1 MKRFRGSMHYQTNT
15 VIAEVTEML
24 DKSTVM
30 LGTSAAMRAI
40 EQEID
45 VAANCSAKV
54 LITGESG
61 VGKELV
67 ARLIHEGSARR
78 ANKFVA
84 INCAGLPDSLLESE
98 LFGHVRGSFTGAYR
112 DKKGWLEA
120 AHGGTIFLDEVGEMS
135 LRMQAMLLRFLETGE
150 IQRVGS
156 ERPLP
161 PLDVRVIA
169 ATHRNLAECVKD
181 RTFRE
186 DLYYRLNVVHIEVP
200 PLRDRRGD
208 IPVLLNHFLSTFS
221 TTHRLPRPE
230 VAADALHR
238 LATYDWPGNVR
249 ELKNVA
255 ERLVVGSR
263 SGRIESSSLPA
274 RHVARDAAP
283 QPGGQASGRD
293 AANSA
298 AESAPLRAPDEGA
311 GVVLVRGARA
321 VHESRHHQ
329 GRCAGARAG
338 RSGAHAR
345 QLQDARQ
352 GVQHGPARL
361 QALPEL
367 PADLRVPRLVPPV
380 PHDGRLRR
388 GGQSAAGMRLMT

>member
-1 MKRFRGSMHYQTNT
+1 
-15 VIAEVTEML
+15 ML

-45 VAANCSAKV
+45 VAANCGAKV

-78 ANKFVA
+78 ASKFVA

-169 ATHRNLAECVKD
+169 ATHRNLADCVKD

-200 PLRDRRGD
+200 PLRERRGD
-208 IPVLLNHFLSTFS
+208 IPVLLNHFLSMFS
-221 TTHRLPRPE
+221 TSHRLPRPE
-230 VAADALHR
+230 LAADALQR
-238 LATYDWPGNVR
+238 LSTYDWPGNVR

-263 SGRIESSSLPA
+263 SSRIESSTLPSDISSKDPSSQRHAVAMPSSATNHHRFERLMKDRVSFWSEVHEPFMNHDLTRDDVRELVREGLAHTRGNYKMLVRAFNMDARDYKRFLSFLRTYECHVSFRPFRMMADCAEEA
-274 RHVARDAAP
+274 RHPMAC
-283 QPGGQASGRD
+283 AS
-293 AANSA
+293 
-298 AESAPLRAPDEGA
+298 
-311 GVVLVRGARA
+311 
-321 VHESRHHQ
+321 
-329 GRCAGARAG
+329 
-338 RSGAHAR
+338 
-345 QLQDARQ
+345 
-352 GVQHGPARL
+352 
-361 QALPEL
+361 
-367 PADLRVPRLVPPV
+367 
-380 PHDGRLRR
+380 
-388 GGQSAAGMRLMT
+388 

>member
-1 MKRFRGSMHYQTNT
+1 
-15 VIAEVTEML
+15 ML

-40 EQEID
+40 EREID
-45 VAANCSAKV
+45 VAGACSAKV

-67 ARLIHEGSARR
+67 ARLIHEGGARR

-156 ERPLP
+156 ERALP
-161 PLDVRVIA
+161 PLDVRVVA
-169 ATHRNLAECVKD
+169 ATHRNLAECVRD

-208 IPVLLNHFLSTFS
+208 IPVLLKHFLSMFS
-221 TTHRLPRPE
+221 SAHRLPQPE
-230 VAADALHR
+230 VAADAMER
-238 LATYDWPGNVR
+238 LASYDWPGNVR

-263 SGRIESSSLPA
+263 SGRIEMTSLPPDVSA
-274 RHVARDAAP
+274 RGTQAAP
-283 QPGGQASGRD
+283 RSDVALTASPR
-293 AANSA
+293 ALTV
-298 AESAPLRAPDEGA
+298 SAPSSPSAPAASVTLQQRLDRLMKER
-311 GVVLVRGARA
+311 VSFWSEVHEPFMNHDITREDVRQLVREGLAHTRGNYKMLVRA
-321 VHESRHHQ
+321 FNMDPRDYKRFLSFLRTYECHVSFRPFRMMSE
-329 GRCAGARAG
+329 CADEAN
-338 RSGAHAR
+338 
-345 QLQDARQ
+345 
-352 GVQHGPARL
+352 
-361 QALPEL
+361 
-367 PADLRVPRLVPPV
+367 VPM
-380 PHDGRLRR
+380 
-388 GGQSAAGMRLMT
+388 ACA

>member
-1 MKRFRGSMHYQTNT
+1 
-15 VIAEVTEML
+15 ML
-24 DKSTVM
+24 DKTTVM

-45 VAANCSAKV
+45 VAAACTAKV

-67 ARLIHEGSARR
+67 ARLIYQGSARR
-78 ANKFVA
+78 ASKFVP

-98 LFGHVRGSFTGAYR
+98 LFGHVRGSFTGAFR

-156 ERPLP
+156 DRALP

-169 ATHRNLAECVKD
+169 ATHRNLAECVKE

-186 DLYYRLNVVHIEVP
+186 DLYYRLNVVHIDVP
-200 PLRDRRGD
+200 PLRARRGD

-221 TTHRLPRPE
+221 AAHRLPVPD
-230 VAADALHR
+230 VAVDALQR
-238 LATYDWPGNVR
+238 LAGYDWPGNVR

-255 ERLVVGSR
+255 ERLVVGAR
-263 SGRIESSSLPA
+263 SGRVETGTLPSDVSSRGSQNGKPSNANATASSPA
-274 RHVARDAAP
+274 NR
-283 QPGGQASGRD
+283 
-293 AANSA
+293 SA
-298 AESAPLRAPDEGA
+298 LQQRLDRLMKERVSFWSEVHEPFMNHDITRED
-311 GVVLVRGARA
+311 VRQLVREGLAHTRGNYKMLVRAFNMDPRDYKRFLSFLRTYECHVSFRPFRMMAECSEEANAPMARA
-321 VHESRHHQ
+321 S
-329 GRCAGARAG
+329 
-338 RSGAHAR
+338 
-345 QLQDARQ
+345 
-352 GVQHGPARL
+352 
-361 QALPEL
+361 
-367 PADLRVPRLVPPV
+367 
-380 PHDGRLRR
+380 
-388 GGQSAAGMRLMT
+388 

>member
-1 MKRFRGSMHYQTNT
+1 
-15 VIAEVTEML
+15 ML
-24 DKSTVM
+24 DKGTVM

-40 EQEID
+40 EREID
-45 VAANCSAKV
+45 VAAGCSAKV

-67 ARLIHEGSARR
+67 ARLIHQGSSRH

-150 IQRVGS
+150 IQRVGA
-156 ERPLP
+156 ERALP

-169 ATHRNLAECVKD
+169 ATHRNLSECVKD

-208 IPVLLNHFLSTFS
+208 IPVLLKHFLSMFS
-221 TTHRLPRPE
+221 STHRLPVPE
-230 VAADALHR
+230 IAADALQR
-238 LATYDWPGNVR
+238 LADYDWPGNVR

-263 SGRIESSSLPA
+263 SGRIETGALPPDMS
-274 RHVARDAAP
+274 RSGQNPTRSDVVTVTAA
-283 QPGGQASGRD
+283 AS
-293 AANSA
+293 SA
-298 AESAPLRAPDEGA
+298 ALQLRLDRLMKERVSFWSEVHEPFMNHDITRED
-311 GVVLVRGARA
+311 VRQLVREGLAHTRGNYKMLVRA
-321 VHESRHHQ
+321 FNMDPRDYKRFLSFLRTYECHVSFRPFRMMAE
-329 GRCAGARAG
+329 CAEEANAPM
-338 RSGAHAR
+338 ACA
-345 QLQDARQ
+345 
-352 GVQHGPARL
+352 
-361 QALPEL
+361 
-367 PADLRVPRLVPPV
+367 
-380 PHDGRLRR
+380 
-388 GGQSAAGMRLMT
+388 

>member
-1 MKRFRGSMHYQTNT
+1 
-15 VIAEVTEML
+15 ML

-45 VAANCSAKV
+45 VAASCSAKV

-67 ARLIHEGSARR
+67 ARLIHEGSSRR

-200 PLRDRRGD
+200 PLRDRRED

-221 TTHRLPRPE
+221 TSHRLPRPE
-230 VAADALHR
+230 VAAAALHR

-263 SGRIESSSLPA
+263 SGRIESST
-274 RHVARDAAP
+274 
-283 QPGGQASGRD
+283 
-293 AANSA
+293 
-298 AESAPLRAPDEGA
+298 
-311 GVVLVRGARA
+311 
-321 VHESRHHQ
+321 
-329 GRCAGARAG
+329 
-338 RSGAHAR
+338 
-345 QLQDARQ
+345 
-352 GVQHGPARL
+352 
-361 QALPEL
+361 L
-367 PADLRVPRLVPPV
+367 PADVSSKDPAPQQRTAVAMAS
-380 PHDGRLRR
+380 
-388 GGQSAAGMRLMT
+388 SATNQNQHRFERLMKERVSFWSEVHEPFMNHDLTRDDVRELVREGLAHTRGNYKMLVRAFNMDARDYKRFLSFLRTYECHVSFRPFRMMADEASHPLACAS

>member
-1 MKRFRGSMHYQTNT
+1 
-15 VIAEVTEML
+15 ML

-40 EQEID
+40 EREID
-45 VAANCSAKV
+45 VASACTAKV

-78 ANKFVA
+78 SNKFVA

-156 ERPLP
+156 ERALP

-208 IPVLLNHFLSTFS
+208 IPVLLNHFLSMFA

-230 VAADALHR
+230 VPADTLQR
-238 LATYDWPGNVR
+238 LASYDWPGNVR

-263 SGRIESSSLPA
+263 TGRIEASSLPG
-274 RHVARDAAP
+274 DI
-283 QPGGQASGRD
+283 GRKD
-293 AANSA
+293 VLPERPSA
-298 AESAPLRAPDEGA
+298 AATASSAALQQKLERLMKDRVSFWSEVHEPFMNHDLTRDD
-311 GVVLVRGARA
+311 VRQLVREGLAHTRGNYKMLVRA
-321 VHESRHHQ
+321 FNMDPRDYKRFLSFLRTYECHVSFRPFRMMAECGDEAPSSMA
-329 GRCAGARAG
+329 CA
-338 RSGAHAR
+338 
-345 QLQDARQ
+345 
-352 GVQHGPARL
+352 
-361 QALPEL
+361 
-367 PADLRVPRLVPPV
+367 
-380 PHDGRLRR
+380 
-388 GGQSAAGMRLMT
+388 

>member
-1 MKRFRGSMHYQTNT
+1 
-15 VIAEVTEML
+15 ML
-24 DKSTVM
+24 DKATVM
-30 LGTSAAMRAI
+30 LGTSAAMRGI
-40 EQEID
+40 EREID
-45 VAANCSAKV
+45 VAGACTAKV

-67 ARLIHEGSARR
+67 ARLIHQGSARR

-156 ERPLP
+156 DRSLP

-221 TTHRLPRPE
+221 TTHRLPIPE
-230 VAADALHR
+230 VAPDALQR

-263 SGRIESSSLPA
+263 SGRVETTSLPSDISSRSPRRGA
-274 RHVARDAAP
+274 EDAQAQQQDASRSDVATN
-283 QPGGQASGRD
+283 AS
-293 AANSA
+293 SA
-298 AESAPLRAPDEGA
+298 ALQQRLDRLMKDRVSFWSEVHEPFMNHDITREDVRQLVREGLAHTRGNYKMLVRAFNMDPRDYKRFLSFLRTYECHVSFRPFRMMAECTEEASAPMA
-311 GVVLVRGARA
+311 
-321 VHESRHHQ
+321 
-329 GRCAGARAG
+329 CA
-338 RSGAHAR
+338 
-345 QLQDARQ
+345 
-352 GVQHGPARL
+352 
-361 QALPEL
+361 
-367 PADLRVPRLVPPV
+367 
-380 PHDGRLRR
+380 
-388 GGQSAAGMRLMT
+388 

>member
-1 MKRFRGSMHYQTNT
+1 
-15 VIAEVTEML
+15 ML

-40 EQEID
+40 EREID
-45 VAANCSAKV
+45 VAAGCSAKV

-156 ERPLP
+156 ERALP
-161 PLDVRVIA
+161 ALDVRVIA
-169 ATHRNLAECVKD
+169 ATHRNLSECVRE

-208 IPVLLNHFLSTFS
+208 IPVLLKHFLSMFS
-221 TTHRLPRPE
+221 SAHRLPVPE
-230 VAADALHR
+230 VAADAMQR
-238 LATYDWPGNVR
+238 LASYDWPGNVR

-263 SGRIESSSLPA
+263 SGRIETTTLPSDVSA
-274 RHVARDAAP
+274 RSTQSAP
-283 QPGGQASGRD
+283 QSDVALMASSTVLTVPVSSPGAAASSTLQHRLD
-293 AANSA
+293 RLMKDRVSFWSEVHEPFMNHDITR
-298 AESAPLRAPDEGA
+298 EDVRQ
-311 GVVLVRGARA
+311 LVREGLTHTRGNYKMLVRA
-321 VHESRHHQ
+321 FNMDPRDYKRFLSFLRTYKCHVSFRPFRMM
-329 GRCAGARAG
+329 GGCAE
-338 RSGAHAR
+338 
-345 QLQDARQ
+345 DANT
-352 GVQHGPARL
+352 PMAC
-361 QALPEL
+361 A
-367 PADLRVPRLVPPV
+367 
-380 PHDGRLRR
+380 
-388 GGQSAAGMRLMT
+388 

>member
-1 MKRFRGSMHYQTNT
+1 
-15 VIAEVTEML
+15 ML

-40 EQEID
+40 EREID
-45 VAANCSAKV
+45 VAAGCSAKV

-156 ERPLP
+156 ERALP
-161 PLDVRVIA
+161 VLDVRVIA
-169 ATHRNLAECVKD
+169 ATHRNLSECVRE

-186 DLYYRLNVVHIEVP
+186 DLYYSLNVVHIEVP

-208 IPVLLNHFLSTFS
+208 IPVLLKHFLSMFS
-221 TTHRLPRPE
+221 SAHRLPVPE
-230 VAADALHR
+230 VAADAMQR
-238 LATYDWPGNVR
+238 LASYDWPGNVR

-263 SGRIESSSLPA
+263 SGRIETTSIPSDVSARSTQSASRSDVALMASSTVLTVPVSSIP
-274 RHVARDAAP
+274 
-283 QPGGQASGRD
+283 
-293 AANSA
+293 SA
-298 AESAPLRAPDEGA
+298 AAASSTLQQRLDRLMKDRVSFWSEVHEPFMNHDITREDVRQLVREGLAHTRGNYKMLVRAFNMDPRDYKRFLSFLRTYKCHVSFRPFRMVGGCAEGA
-311 GVVLVRGARA
+311 NTPMA
-321 VHESRHHQ
+321 
-329 GRCAGARAG
+329 CA
-338 RSGAHAR
+338 
-345 QLQDARQ
+345 
-352 GVQHGPARL
+352 
-361 QALPEL
+361 
-367 PADLRVPRLVPPV
+367 
-380 PHDGRLRR
+380 
-388 GGQSAAGMRLMT
+388 